1 MYCRHHRTTANI
13 ELGFDDYLATLA
25 ARHANFEKAIQ
36 DEIRRPAPDC
46 LWLSNLKRRKLRVKE
61 EIESLRQA
69 ETSTRRA
76 SQA

>member
-1 MYCRHHRTTANI
+1 MYRRHNRKTANI
-13 ELGFDDYLATLA
+13 DLGFDDYLASLA

-36 DEIRRPAPDC
+36 DETRRPAPDC

-61 EIESLRQA
+61 EIEHLRRV
-69 ETSTRRA
+69 ETTERRA